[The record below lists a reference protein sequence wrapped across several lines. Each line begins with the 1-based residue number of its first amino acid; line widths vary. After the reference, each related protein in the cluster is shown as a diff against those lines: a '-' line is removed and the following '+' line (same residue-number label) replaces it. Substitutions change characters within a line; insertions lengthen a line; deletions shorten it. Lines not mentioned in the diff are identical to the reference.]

1 MRRLP
6 IPHPW
11 SLRWPH
17 DQVAQQRL
25 IFWVYLLLSAMG
37 IVLFTLNPH
46 PLTSPTW
53 LPLVSLW
60 LLALAGWGH
69 GRWGWSLRWLT
80 HFLLLAGFVL
90 IGSAVLNTGGMSS
103 PSLLWLIM
111 LPLASVFLLGVAAA
125 WWWTAAALL
134 GMAALTVLTAWGW
147 FDARFSYGP
156 DYTAWGLSSILGITV
171 SVMAMNL
178 VSYGMYQHQ
187 LAQINKRNEE
197 LSETRAALLQ
207 AESYKDQFL
216 ASVGHE
222 LRTPMNAILGFNDVL
237 RAELPPHLAST
248 TTVDLVHEST
258 EHLLKLVNQILSFSQ
273 IQADRM
279 PLQMTATY
287 MPEAFQ
293 QCVLNFARP
302 ADSAVQFVAELDPQ
316 LPDWIFTDAQRLK
329 DVLCHLIDN
338 AFKFTAAG
346 TVTMRV
352 RQDPPWLLFEVE
364 DTGVGIAPE
373 IQTHI
378 FNRFEHASAESHTQ
392 FGGTGLGLAIS
403 KGLVALFGGEMGLRS
418 VPGHGALFW
427 FRIPLQLCAAP
438 PDARLPSAHTEM
450 PSILRLLLVDDNPV
464 NLKVATL
471 LCQSIW
477 PQAQLHATH
486 SGREA
491 LKMLQTTPVDLVLLD
506 LVMPDLD
513 GLQVAHIIRT
523 ELAAPLNQLP
533 IVGLTA
539 SSHPNDHAACRAAG
553 MNAVVLKPINKLHL
567 ENAVLSALQ
576 QAGVAHV

>member
-1 MRRLP
+1 MMRPP
-6 IPHPW
+6 IQRP
-11 SLRWPH
+11 SKLRWPH

-25 IFWVYLLLSAMG
+25 IFWVYLLLSALG
-37 IVLFTLNPH
+37 IVLFMLNPH
-46 PLTSPTW
+46 PLTSLPW
-53 LPLVSLW
+53 LPLLSLS
-60 LLALAGWGH
+60 LLALAGWAH
-69 GRWGWSLRWLT
+69 WRWGWSLRWLT
-80 HFLLLAGFVL
+80 HLLLTAGFFL
-90 IGSAVLNTGGMSS
+90 IGAAVLNTGGMSS
-103 PSLLWLIM
+103 PSLLWLVM
-111 LPLASVFLLGVAAA
+111 MPLASVFLLGVAAA
-125 WWWTAAALL
+125 WWWTAAVLL
-134 GMAALTVLTAWGW
+134 GMAALTVFTGWGW
-147 FDARFSYGP
+147 LDARFSYGP
-156 DYTAWGLSSILGITV
+156 AYTAWGLSNFLGITV

-187 LAQINKRNEE
+187 LAQINQRNEA
-197 LSETRAALLQ
+197 LSQTRAALLQ

-237 RAELPPHLAST
+237 RAELPNHLART
-248 TTVDLVHEST
+248 TTVDLVREST

-273 IQADRM
+273 IQAHRM
-279 PLQMTATY
+279 PLQMTPTF
-287 MPEAFQ
+287 MPHAFQ
-293 QCVLNFARP
+293 DCVLNFSKAP
-302 ADSAVQFVAELDPQ
+302 ESAVRFVAALDPQ
-316 LPDWIFTDAQRLK
+316 LPDWIMTDAPRLK

-392 FGGTGLGLAIS
+392 FGGTGLGLAIC
-403 KGLVALFGGEMGLRS
+403 KGLVALFGGDIGLRS
-418 VPGHGALFW
+418 VPGQGALFW
-427 FRIPLQLCAAP
+427 FRIPLQPCAAP
-438 PDARLPSAHTEM
+438 ESATVTATHTVTPSV
-450 PSILRLLLVDDNPV
+450 LRMLLVDDNPV

-477 PQAQLHATH
+477 PQAQLHATL
-486 SGREA
+486 SGRQG
-491 LKMLQTTPVDLVLLD
+491 LKMLQTTPVDVVLLD

-513 GLQVAHIIRT
+513 GLQVARIIRS
-523 ELAAPLNQLP
+523 ELAAPLNHLP

-567 ENAVLSALQ
+567 ENGVLLALQ
-576 QAGVAHV
+576 QSGGPHA

>member
-1 MRRLP
+1 MRGLP
-6 IPHPW
+6 IQRPW

-25 IFWVYLLLSAMG
+25 IFWVYLLLSALG

-46 PLTSPTW
+46 PLTSPPW
-53 LPLVSLW
+53 LPLVSLS

-80 HFLLLAGFVL
+80 HLLLLAGFFL
-90 IGSAVLNTGGMSS
+90 IFTAVWHTGGMSA
-103 PSLLWLIM
+103 PSLLWLVM

-125 WWWTAAALL
+125 WWWTAAVLL
-134 GMAALTVLTAWGW
+134 GMAALPVLTAGGW
-147 FDARFSYGP
+147 LDAQFSYGP
-156 DYTAWGLSSILGITV
+156 DYTAWGLSSILGITI
-171 SVMAMNL
+171 SVMTMNL

-187 LAQINKRNEE
+187 LGQINKRNDA
-197 LSETRAALLQ
+197 LNETRAALLQ

-237 RAELPPHLAST
+237 RTELPPDST
-248 TTVDLVHEST
+248 RTSTVDLVREST

-287 MPEAFQ
+287 MPETFQ
-293 QCVLNFARP
+293 QCVLNFSRP
-302 ADSAVQFVAELDPQ
+302 PDSAVQFAAELDPQ
-316 LPDWIFTDAQRLK
+316 LPDWIMTDAARLK

-352 RQDPPWLLFEVE
+352 RQDLPWLVFEVQ

-373 IQTHI
+373 LQAHI
-378 FNRFEHASAESHTQ
+378 FNRFEHASAETHTR
-392 FGGTGLGLAIS
+392 FGGTGLGLAIC
-403 KGLVALFGGEMGLRS
+403 KGLVALFGGEIGLRS
-418 VPGHGALFW
+418 VPGQGALFW
-427 FRIPLQLCAAP
+427 FRIPLKLCAAP
-438 PDARLPSAHTEM
+438 PSATTPLAPSVM
-450 PSILRLLLVDDNPV
+450 PSIMRMLLVDDNPV

-477 PQAQLHATH
+477 PQAQLHATP
-486 SGREA
+486 SGRAA
-491 LKMLQTTPVDLVLLD
+491 LKLLQTTPVDLVLLD

-513 GLQVAHIIRT
+513 GLQVARIIRT

-567 ENAVLSALQ
+567 ENAVLLALQ
-576 QAGVAHV
+576 PTGEAHG